1 MPCKAKVWVKSV
13 IQDRNMAQCQFTIT
27 LFDTYLPKSLQGE
40 ARKHEKY
47 KPKTEI
53 GSKKRFHYLSHS
65 FCTLRSKHKI
75 IGQEI
80 KGICQQTR

>member
-13 IQDRNMAQCQFTIT
+13 IQDRNVAQCQFTIT

-47 KPKTEI
+47 KPKTEM
-53 GSKKRFHYLSHS
+53 GSKKKKFTIKVTHFVL
-65 FCTLRSKHKI
+65 
-75 IGQEI
+75 QEVNI
-80 KGICQQTR
+80 K